1 MTPSTFAALEG
12 FDSHET
18 RKKRLGQYFSGLPVS
33 RLLLALAARRGIRS
47 VCDPMGGRGDMLAAA
62 LGVIP
67 TCDRVD
73 GIEIDPIAHGEC
85 MAQLRSSTAESTYL
99 LGSAF
104 DAAMVS
110 SLAAEGYDL
119 IATNPP
125 YVRYQAQTASAGQAA
140 RLPSALEVRN
150 GLRECLSALTSLAA
164 EDRRDFLTMAESY
177 SGLSDLAVPSWILC
191 AALVKPGGVL
201 AMVVPEAWL
210 NRDYATIIR
219 YLLLRWFRLEYIVED
234 AHAAW
239 FPDAQVKTTLLV
251 ARRIPRR
258 DSLMSWKDEAY
269 LHVSLPSSLANN
281 ASLVGRSE
289 LTAKVMPEI
298 VFARKAK
305 SVADGKS
312 ESLVDGA
319 TWHRV
324 KIADQAAAVSRM
336 AKKESWFPQLER
348 EGGFEAAGR
357 HVVPPVLAAW
367 FAGYD
372 NFTTLDELGT
382 GIGQGLRTGANGFF
396 YADLAEHKKTGAVVT
411 SALFTGERVV
421 VPRECALPVVRK
433 QADIGDVL
441 SVCPAGLRGVVLAL
455 HGWALPEDAAAAKA
469 EPLAAEAADYVRR
482 CCAVEIGGK
491 QLPNLSAVAP
501 NVRKANP
508 RTGTAARFWY
518 MLPDFAPRH
527 RPDLFVARVNSE
539 TPRVILNPGRKALVD
554 ANFSTLWLDPSS
566 PIAPTA
572 VFAYLNSSVAAAL
585 FEYTGSVMGG
595 GALKLEATHLRT
607 LPVPALT
614 GRTWDKLAT
623 LGARLVEAMPSKRQA
638 VVQKIDEALC
648 RAMFGS
654 SLYAAKL
661 CDLHAAIEHKQIARI
676 KSHDTRTGSRRT
688 GLSH

>member
-1 MTPSTFAALEG
+1 MTLNTFATLEG

-33 RLLLALAARRGIRS
+33 RLLVALAARRGIHS

-62 LGVIP
+62 LEVIA

-85 MAQLRSSTAESTYL
+85 MARLRSSGAESTYL

-104 DAAMVS
+104 DATTVS
-110 SLAAEGYDL
+110 SLATDGYDL
-119 IATNPP
+119 VATNPP
-125 YVRYQAQTASAGQAA
+125 YVRYQAQAASAGQTA

-150 GLRECLSALTSLAA
+150 GLRECLTALTTISA
-164 EDRRDFLTMAESY
+164 EDKRDFLTMAESY

-219 YLLLRWFRLEYIVED
+219 YLLLRWFKLEYIVED

-258 DSLMSWKDEAY
+258 DSVVSWRDETY
-269 LHVSLPSSLANN
+269 LHISLPSSLAND

-289 LTAKVMPEI
+289 LATKARPEI
-298 VFARKAK
+298 AFARKTK
-305 SVADGKS
+305 SVADGKE
-312 ESLVDGA
+312 ESLVNGA

-324 KIADQAAAVSRM
+324 KIADQATAVSRM
-336 AKKESWFPQLER
+336 SKKESWFPLLEQ
-348 EGGFEAAGR
+348 EGSFETTGR

-367 FAGYD
+367 FAGYA
-372 NFTTLDELGT
+372 NFTTLGELGV

-396 YADLAEHKKTGAVVT
+396 YADLKEHQQTRTVVV
-411 SALFTGERVV
+411 SALFAGEPVV
-421 VPRECALPVVRK
+421 VPRDCALPVVRK
-433 QADIGDVL
+433 QADIGDML
-441 SVCPAGLRGVVLAL
+441 SVCPDNLQGVVLAL
-455 HGWALPEDAAAAKA
+455 HGWALPEDATAAEAQ
-469 EPLAAEAADYVRR
+469 PLAAETADYIGR
-482 CCAVEIGGK
+482 CSAVEIGGK
-491 QLPNLSAVAP
+491 QLPRLSAVSP
-501 NVRKANP
+501 NVRKANAK
-508 RTGTAARFWY
+508 TGAAARFWY

-527 RPDLFVARVNSE
+527 RPDLFVSRVNSE

-554 ANFSTLWLDPSS
+554 ANFSTLWTGPSS
-566 PIAPTA
+566 PIDSTA

-595 GALKLEATHLRT
+595 GALKLEATHLRS
-607 LPVPALT
+607 LPVPALSEKA
-614 GRTWDKLAT
+614 WDTMAT
-623 LGARLVEAMPSKRQA
+623 LGAMLVEALPSKRQA
-638 VVQKIDEALC
+638 VVRKIDEALC